1 MDWSTRQHLIC
12 TASPPCHYT
21 HQRGKERSSS
31 QLTHASST
39 PVCSP
44 RTSAFNGQRYV
55 TPLLGTAAAWNHLF
69 PDQQRLAIVIV
80 SHVAA
85 VEANNSQRVVV
96 VVAHSL
102 HGGQATTTA
111 ATKRELFMCRVERGN
126 LVRARLIRHALR
138 LHHLALSTF
147 VHNFGDFLKR
157 HHLWCAVISTGSI
170 ALLEWQVS
178 QLFSHTPLRRTN
190 FTKLP
195 VDLLAA
201 LLISSILPKR
211 QTSALSRRSPR
222 KLIHCHHASNLSRA
236 SAAQPTVQLQSH
248 HEMFTRMCL
257 SPAREHPMT
266 STVLKRRKA
275 TRSRI

>member
-1 MDWSTRQHLIC
+1 MEPSLSRPAAAGDRRC
-12 TASPPCHYT
+12 VPCCRSRS
-21 HQRGKERSSS
+21 QQQPARRGRGRSLSAWRSS
-31 QLTHASST
+31 H
-39 PVCSP
+39 
-44 RTSAFNGQRYV
+44 
-55 TPLLGTAAAWNHLF
+55 NH
-69 PDQQRLAIVIV
+69 R
-80 SHVAA
+80 
-85 VEANNSQRVVV
+85 
-96 VVAHSL
+96 
-102 HGGQATTTA
+102 A

-178 QLFSHTPLRRTN
+178 QSFSHTPLRRTN

-236 SAAQPTVQLQSH
+236 CAAQPTVQLQSH
-248 HEMFTRMCL
+248 HEMLTRIWL

-266 STVLKRRKA
+266 STVLRRSKA
-275 TRSRI
+275 TRSRISPQCIPTACDAAPRAVSRQTDPPRFSPSDLH